1 MMITSLKNSWN
12 KFCMFIIIF
21 SRFLSYQGFS
31 PCFLNFTAHFCPEI
45 SSIKILT
52 IIPCLAW
59 LTKWGEV
66 LEEFVKT
73 WFFLVHKNV
82 RSVTKLPILKLWDLL
97 KIVYNGLLLIQ
108 SRNCLVV
115 EEEGED
121 DNENKQ
127 YFRDFCRTIF
137 RAGYSHG
144 NEPIY
149 LYKFK
154 I

>member
-1 MMITSLKNSWN
+1 MITSLKNSWN

-82 RSVTKLPILKLWDLL
+82 RSVTKPPILKLWDLL
-97 KIVYNGLLLIQ
+97 KIVYNGLLLIR

-115 EEEGED
+115 EKERED
-121 DNENKQ
+121 DNAKKK
-127 YFRDFCRTIF
+127 YFSDFYRTIF
-137 RAGYSHG
+137 RASYSHG

-149 LYKFK
+149 LY
-154 I
+154 